1 MDANRANDGG
11 DTDPYGAADSDVDSL
26 DDIVVK
32 ASYAPIPKP
41 PKATTEGLVSA
52 PTPAFSPVAQRAPTP
67 DPVPELAPTPEP
79 TLEPPPPKRTKGG
92 LAKKQQTQKR
102 TFQCVPLS
110 DSKRRREDDDYAS
123 DMCDDGPDASFWK
136 AVREDIDAT
145 GRFAYYFPLGD
156 LCVKIGE
163 DRSLAPKTLNE
174 LHVLMAWSGQAQT
187 GVEKL
192 LQLVG
197 KDRIVHVLAVFKE
210 TAEAKGFNVTMGSP
224 QAVWTTIRN
233 GAFLDRPKDRSA
245 RGRGGRGRVGQG
257 PQRA

>member
-1 MDANRANDGG
+1 MDANRASDGG
-11 DTDPYGAADSDVDSL
+11 DTDPYGAADLDVDLL

-41 PKATTEGLVSA
+41 P
-52 PTPAFSPVAQRAPTP
+52 
-67 DPVPELAPTPEP
+67 
-79 TLEPPPPKRTKGG
+79 PPKRTKGG
-92 LAKKQQTQKR
+92 LAKKQQKQKR
-102 TFQCVPLS
+102 TFQCVPLP
-110 DSKRRREDDDYAS
+110 DSKRRREDDGYAS
-123 DMCDDGPDASFWK
+123 DMCDDGPDAAFWK

-163 DRSLAPKTLNE
+163 DRSLAPKTCNE
-174 LHVLMAWSGQAQT
+174 LHVLMTWKGRERT

-197 KDRIVHVLAVFKE
+197 KGPIVHVLAVFKE

-233 GAFLDRPKDRSA
+233 GAFLDRPRDRPRPSLNIHVSHEPTTPTPANGGVKLEDPSA
-245 RGRGGRGRVGQG
+245 ARL
-257 PQRA
+257 AAEAAEAAWAKAHSAHEAK